1 MEIAAAKRPVSE
13 LLKILFHIII
23 LLKKIY
29 PNAFSTRATNVDNRQ
44 SWGGITVF

>member
-1 MEIAAAKRPVSE
+1 MEIAAAERPVSE

-23 LLKKIY
+23 FIKKDLSH
-29 PNAFSTRATNVDNRQ
+29 AFSTRATNVDNRQ